1 MRSRLGSLSSL
12 SLGSVNLALLSF
24 YFFPVWGRDAVQAL
38 LSPYNGLNDR
48 VHATAAIYFSQL
60 FDLSFGS
67 LVVASHVLAG
77 VKLVIAAAFVA
88 YIIEFARSWAIR
100 PRAGPG
106 NGRRRPHPGGCR
118 HPVARSAG
126 AGAGRAV
133 DGSPLCYADVADR
146 GRHHGHRGG
155 APSHARAE
163 TVAPRHGRARTRSVG
178 TWLAGRRVGGR
189 SAAGA
194 DGRRPGA
201 HSGSALAQPVGP
213 RLISYGACPSSR
225 PAAAIPHGA

>member
-24 YFFPVWGRDAVQAL
+24 YFFPVWGRDALQAL

-88 YIIEFARSWAIR
+88 YIIEFSRSWAIR
-100 PRAGPG
+100 REPDRETVDVVLILAVVGILLHAVPALALAEPSMVRLYATQMLLIAGAITVIVVERHLTLEQKPSRLDTAVREREASGLGLPVGVLAAGPPPA
-106 NGRRRPHPGGCR
+106 RM
-118 HPVARSAG
+118 VA
-126 AGAGRAV
+126 
-133 DGSPLCYADVADR
+133 
-146 GRHHGHRGG
+146 
-155 APSHARAE
+155 
-163 TVAPRHGRARTRSVG
+163 
-178 TWLAGRRVGGR
+178 
-189 SAAGA
+189 
-194 DGRRPGA
+194 
-201 HSGSALAQPVGP
+201 ALAPIP
-213 RLISYGACPSSR
+213 EARLRSR
-225 PAAAIPHGA
+225 

>member
-24 YFFPVWGRDAVQAL
+24 YFFPVWGRDALQAL

-100 PRAGPG
+100 REPDRETVDVVLILAVVGILLHAVPALALAEPSMVRLYATQMLLIAGAITVIVVERHLTLEQKPSRLDTAVREREASGLGLPVGVLAAGPPPE
-106 NGRRRPHPGGCR
+106 RM
-118 HPVARSAG
+118 VAAPARIPEARLRS
-126 AGAGRAV
+126 R
-133 DGSPLCYADVADR
+133 
-146 GRHHGHRGG
+146 
-155 APSHARAE
+155 
-163 TVAPRHGRARTRSVG
+163 
-178 TWLAGRRVGGR
+178 
-189 SAAGA
+189 
-194 DGRRPGA
+194 
-201 HSGSALAQPVGP
+201 
-213 RLISYGACPSSR
+213 
-225 PAAAIPHGA
+225 

>member
-48 VHATAAIYFSQL
+48 VHATATIYFSQL

-88 YIIEFARSWAIR
+88 YIIEFARSWAIGGSR
-100 PRAGPG
+100 TGKRSTSSSSWRSSASCCTRCRRWRWPSRQWFAFM
-106 NGRRRPHPGGCR
+106 RRRC
-118 HPVARSAG
+118 
-126 AGAGRAV
+126 
-133 DGSPLCYADVADR
+133 C
-146 GRHHGHRGG
+146 
-155 APSHARAE
+155 
-163 TVAPRHGRARTRSVG
+163 
-178 TWLAGRRVGGR
+178 
-189 SAAGA
+189 
-194 DGRRPGA
+194 
-201 HSGSALAQPVGP
+201 
-213 RLISYGACPSSR
+213 
-225 PAAAIPHGA
+225 